1 MKLRNFEDILSRHM
15 KNFASEKQE
24 IVVPFSDTSSYF
36 KLANSSFSFSHG
48 LLLLLLLLLLFCL
61 DLAFMPLVILIC
73 LCYIFTLSSFLWH
86 LDQKNKNNGLLIYKF
101 LVWIWVQKN
110 KYFCITII
118 TRHFD
123 EVFLLRWPMLT
134 VKFIISNKWI

>member
-1 MKLRNFEDILSRHM
+1 MKLRNSEDILRRHI
-15 KNFASEKQE
+15 KNFASEKQK

-48 LLLLLLLLLLFCL
+48 LLLFCL

-73 LCYIFTLSSFLWH
+73 FCYIFTLSSFLWH
-86 LDQKNKNNGLLIYKF
+86 LDQKNKNNGLLIYNF
-101 LVWIWVQKN
+101 LFWIWVQKN
-110 KYFCITII
+110 KYLCISVHKAF
-118 TRHFD
+118 RWGFS
-123 EVFLLRWPMLT
+123 FLLRLLRLT